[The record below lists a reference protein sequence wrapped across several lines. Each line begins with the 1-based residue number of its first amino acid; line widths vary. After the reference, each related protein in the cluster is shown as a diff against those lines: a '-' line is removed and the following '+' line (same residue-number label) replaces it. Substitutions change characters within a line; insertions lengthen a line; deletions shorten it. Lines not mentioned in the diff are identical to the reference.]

1 MDAIQGSSVASKD
14 PLGERMKLYEWVSRT
29 SLPPR
34 CYTVVRIDGRAF
46 HSWTR
51 GLERPYDL
59 RMVEAMGET
68 TRLLSEHIA
77 GCILGYTQSDEISLV
92 LQDCSG
98 PNTEAWFGGQVQKI
112 CSTAA
117 SDRKSVRVPDL

>member
-1 MDAIQGSSVASKD
+1 MGRGQEQTTGRLSEKD
-14 PLGERMKLYEWVSRT
+14 PLGARMKGYEMATRT
-29 SLPPR
+29 LLPSH

-68 TRLLSEHIA
+68 TRLLAEHIA
-77 GCILGYTQSDEISLV
+77 GCALGYTQSL
-92 LQDCSG
+92 
-98 PNTEAWFGGQVQKI
+98 
-112 CSTAA
+112 ST
-117 SDRKSVRVPDL
+117 